1 MNKIHIKSATQ
12 KNVQFYCPQVTEY
25 LRFNFI
31 FCSNLNNF
39 AASYTKN

>member
-1 MNKIHIKSATQ
+1 MNKIHMKTATP
-12 KNVQFYCPQVTEY
+12 KKEQFYCAPGTDY

-31 FCSNLNNF
+31 FCGNLNNF